1 MKLKSL
7 FIANALLLGAGFMA
21 NAQAATNAQADNV
34 ALIKQGEYVAR
45 LGDCGACHT
54 VAGKPAFS
62 GGLAINSNL
71 GTIYSTNI
79 TPDKDHGIGGY
90 TEAQFSDAVRKG
102 VLPDGTRLYPAMPYL
117 ITPKS
122 AMRIC
127 THSTF
132 TLCRA

>member
-1 MKLKSL
+1 MKLKRL
-7 FIANALLLGAGFMA
+7 FIANALLLGAGLMA
-21 NAQAATNAQADNV
+21 NAQAETTSPDNA

-79 TPDKDHGIGGY
+79 TPDKNHGIGNY
-90 TEAQFSDAVRKG
+90 TEQQFSDAVRKG
-102 VLPDGTRLYPAMPYL
+102 VLPDGQE
-117 ITPKS
+117 
-122 AMRIC
+122 
-127 THSTF
+127 HDH
-132 TLCRA
+132 RAASSRSSQGQAFRSRRG